1 MLLSNRIVGHCA
13 WAAVSGAGFQR
24 TGPASTVEK
33 CGEIPADDAPDERRQ
48 YYSLT
53 AQGKKRLRAELMS
66 GWAEAELMSGWVEDA
81 RGQPRGRSSMNPA
94 AAKSPSK
101 ASASRIRIERMTAK
115 LVASTNE

>member
-13 WAAVSGAGFQR
+13 RAAVSGAGFQR

-53 AQGKKRLRAELMS
+53 AQGKKRLQ
-66 GWAEAELMSGWVEDA
+66 AELMSGWVEDA